1 MRSRIVVW
9 GINSKEEK
17 VLLAIALN
25 ADENKIDIWSIPER
39 EITEEFFNQMMSEWR
54 EGKDLDIPSSAE
66 HRINELTMS
75 DSILPDD
82 IKVER
87 SDVIQ
92 RAQMEWHFVVLSSK
106 LYRNFKTELE
116 DFSDKVKRLEI
127 FDQSVWDE
135 LKGLWDGVQKHIYD
149 KNLFRDHSD
158 SLKSKANTIFEELK
172 SLRKALNAELNQK
185 SKEITESINTR
196 LSNIEQKINSGAVL
210 KPLFDDLKKIQ
221 EEFKTLN
228 INREDRDILWK
239 KLNEAFKA
247 IREKRDGGKSEHANS
262 NFDSENNDRI
272 SRRFDGL
279 LNAIQKMEQSIG
291 RDTKDIEFENKR
303 IESSQGQLEAQI
315 RVAKIRMIEDR
326 IRSKQEKL
334 DELLK
339 TKVKLE
345 KITDKIKKRE
355 EKQIERVKDITRLK
369 EEQAKIKAKISED
382 IHSAQDSVST
392 EEAEKL
398 LKAAEGIKASKAKKA
413 ASQDEPIQSGNEDT
427 GLKEKFMTEI
437 LPVSEIPEDIKLD
450 EVVEEVS
457 LTEIVPEETINES
470 PELHSEN
477 SEADQQTDNNSNS

>member
-9 GINSKEEK
+9 GTNSKDEK

-25 ADENKIDIWSIPER
+25 ADDNKIDIWSIPER
-39 EITEEFFNQMMSEWR
+39 EITEEFYNLMMSEWR
-54 EGKDLDIPSSAE
+54 EGKDLEIPSTAE
-66 HRINELTMS
+66 HRVNELTMA
-75 DSILPDD
+75 DGILPDD
-82 IKVER
+82 IRVER
-87 SDVIQ
+87 SDIIQ

-116 DFSDKVKRLEI
+116 DFSDRVKRMEL
-127 FDQSVWDE
+127 FDQGVWDE
-135 LKGLWDGVQKHIYD
+135 LKGLWEGVQKHIYD

-158 SLKSKANTIFEELK
+158 SLKSKANSIFEELK
-172 SLRKALNAELNQK
+172 LLRKALNAELNQK
-185 SKEITESINTR
+185 SKIVSDNIQSRLVSI
-196 LSNIEQKINSGAVL
+196 EEKIASGAVL

-221 EEFKTLN
+221 EEFKTIS
-228 INREDRDILWK
+228 INREDREILWK

-247 IREKRDGGKSEHANS
+247 IREKREGGSSNS
-262 NFDSENNDRI
+262 NNSGSFDSENNDRI

-279 LNAIQKMEQSIG
+279 VNAIQKMEQSIA
-291 RDTKDIEFENKR
+291 RDVKDIEFENKR

-339 TKVKLE
+339 TRVKLE

-355 EKQIERVKDITRLK
+355 EKQVERAKDITRLK
-369 EEQAKIKAKISED
+369 EEEEKIKAKIADE
-382 IHSAQDSVST
+382 IHTAQDSIST

-413 ASQDEPIQSGNEDT
+413 ETIVDEVQASETEQQPTEVVAAAEETVPM
-427 GLKEKFMTEI
+427 KEKLVTEI
-437 LPVSEIPEDIKLD
+437 IPASEFPTS
-450 EVVEEVS
+450 VELS
-457 LTEIVPEETINES
+457 ETI
-470 PELHSEN
+470 SEN
-477 SEADQQTDNNSNS
+477 LPDSIDTDVVANQESDNSNK

>member
-196 LSNIEQKINSGAVL
+196 LSNIEQK
-210 KPLFDDLKKIQ
+210 
-221 EEFKTLN
+221 
-228 INREDRDILWK
+228 
-239 KLNEAFKA
+239 
-247 IREKRDGGKSEHANS
+247 
-262 NFDSENNDRI
+262 
-272 SRRFDGL
+272 
-279 LNAIQKMEQSIG
+279 
-291 RDTKDIEFENKR
+291 
-303 IESSQGQLEAQI
+303 
-315 RVAKIRMIEDR
+315 
-326 IRSKQEKL
+326 
-334 DELLK
+334 
-339 TKVKLE
+339 
-345 KITDKIKKRE
+345 
-355 EKQIERVKDITRLK
+355 
-369 EEQAKIKAKISED
+369 
-382 IHSAQDSVST
+382 
-392 EEAEKL
+392 
-398 LKAAEGIKASKAKKA
+398 
-413 ASQDEPIQSGNEDT
+413 
-427 GLKEKFMTEI
+427 
-437 LPVSEIPEDIKLD
+437 
-450 EVVEEVS
+450 
-457 LTEIVPEETINES
+457 
-470 PELHSEN
+470 
-477 SEADQQTDNNSNS
+477 